1 MSVNLQRPGA
11 RGPGGPAGQRLL
23 TSRPRVYIPRLLQIG
38 HVLVGDPVVDD
49 QDTPI
54 GMLESMGVAP
64 TTIQALSD
72 AGFAT
77 VDAVAYAG
85 RDAVAQVEG
94 IGEGRVDGILGKAAE
109 VVGQNS
115 HATAFYAKFG
125 SSLKSRTWPL
135 AGLAKQ
141 SASIVPQAVVLFV

>member
-1 MSVNLQRPGA
+1 MVLCHA
-11 RGPGGPAGQRLL
+11 
-23 TSRPRVYIPRLLQIG
+23 LLQIG
-38 HVLVGDPVVDD
+38 HVLVGDPVDN
-49 QDTPI
+49 QDTQI

-85 RDAVAQVEG
+85 RDTVTQVEG
-94 IGEGRVDGILGKAAE
+94 IGEARVDGILGKAAE
-109 VVGQNS
+109 AVGQNN

-135 AGLAKQ
+135 AGLAKRVRLTP
-141 SASIVPQAVVLFV
+141 SGCFV